1 MVRLVP
7 IALFLFASPAWSQAT
22 SSGAQ
27 PIGADEWQ
35 IAEKGRTFAREFQ
48 IGNFSNYELSGSGSQ
63 IFAGAEVSPKAT
75 VGLGMFG
82 LKPERAQQMPVT
94 ARELGAPRTRRAG
107 VGVRVKF

>member
-7 IALFLFASPAWSQAT
+7 IAAFLVASPVWPQAT
-22 SSGAQ
+22 QSGTHS
-27 PIGADEWQ
+27 IGTNEWQ
-35 IAEKGRTFAREFQ
+35 IAEESRTSAHEFQ
-48 IGNFSNYELSGSGSQ
+48 TGNFPNYELSGSGSQ
-63 IFAGAEVSPKAT
+63 LFAGAEVSPNAA